1 MATGRTLEKWTRFYV
16 GGYDL
21 SGFGR
26 SIGPLLIEQD
36 EADLTAWTDTVK
48 GYLGNHVQCNLG
60 MLNAIFDNTATTG
73 LHAVLGT
80 VPNNRTVIVAKGIRA
95 EPAAGDPAFCG
106 EFLQSA
112 YRLEDDGGAV
122 VASIPFS
129 GWPADATSLL
139 YAGPWGQLLHANGAE
154 TAANTGTG
162 IDNYTGAF
170 TTRGGYFVYQVLA
183 GNGTATLSVDDSA
196 DNVAFLA
203 LSGAT
208 SGSVNCAVRSAGLVA
223 LGTDATVRQYLRWQL
238 ALGTATTVTFVS
250 AFVRG

>member
-26 SIGPLLIEQD
+26 SVGPLLIEQD

-95 EPAAGDPAFCG
+95 
-106 EFLQSA
+106 
-112 YRLEDDGGAV
+112 DGRAV
-122 VASIPFS
+122 I
-129 GWPADATSLL
+129 
-139 YAGPWGQLLHANGAE
+139 
-154 TAANTGTG
+154 
-162 IDNYTGAF
+162 
-170 TTRGGYFVYQVLA
+170 R
-183 GNGTATLSVDDSA
+183 
-196 DNVAFLA
+196 
-203 LSGAT
+203 
-208 SGSVNCAVRSAGLVA
+208 NCA
-223 LGTDATVRQYLRWQL
+223 QYRVQ
-238 ALGTATTVTFVS
+238 
-250 AFVRG
+250 